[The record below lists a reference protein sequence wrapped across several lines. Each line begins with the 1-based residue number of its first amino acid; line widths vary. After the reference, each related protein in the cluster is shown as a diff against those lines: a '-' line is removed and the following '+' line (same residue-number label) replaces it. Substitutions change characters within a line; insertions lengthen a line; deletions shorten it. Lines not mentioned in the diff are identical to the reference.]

1 MGVGSK
7 LRNRLGQQLAKSALR
22 NISFLI
28 GASLQKIETSSSERE
43 KMYNMKKNIYQLG
56 TNWKKR
62 NKFLTFGKK
71 ILSDKNKK

>member
-43 KMYNMKKNIYQLG
+43 KMYNMKKIFINQEQIGKKG
-56 TNWKKR
+56 TN
-62 NKFLTFGKK
+62 F
-71 ILSDKNKK
+71 